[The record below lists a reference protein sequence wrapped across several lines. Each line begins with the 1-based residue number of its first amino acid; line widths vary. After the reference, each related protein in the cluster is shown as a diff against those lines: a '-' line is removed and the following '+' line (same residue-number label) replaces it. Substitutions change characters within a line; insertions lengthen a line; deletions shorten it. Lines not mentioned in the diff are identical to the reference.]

1 MRAAVTSVRAAI
13 SSVRAAVTPIAI
25 AAGLALTAGAAFGQ
39 RGAAFLQSRD
49 HAAIR
54 YSSGPVHDPVAELN
68 ERIESGAVQLTFEP
82 TSGYLR
88 SVLTALNVPIES
100 QLAVFSQTS
109 FQAPRINPKNPRAL
123 FFNDQVEI
131 GWVRGG
137 EVLEAAS
144 EDPQQG
150 VIFYIMRQ
158 DPSGTPQFKRNDGC
172 LACHLSLD
180 TLGVPGLMVLS
191 SFPPPR
197 DKNAY
202 AIAQVIDHR
211 SRLEERWGGW
221 YVTGTTGVGHMGNGA
236 ADTDE
241 QDWAAIRHPPEL
253 QSLEGQFDPT
263 GYPALQSDVVA
274 LMVLEHQTHMTNLL
288 TRLNWEARI
297 AASGTDAGAPSRVRE
312 AAEELVDYL
321 LFIDEEP
328 LHHPIRGASGFT
340 EKFSSSGPRDAKNR
354 SLRQLD
360 LNEHLMR
367 YPCSYM
373 IYGAA
378 FDALPPAARDE
389 VYRRMW
395 RVLSGQE
402 QGARYA
408 RLSAADRRAVIE
420 ILSATK
426 KDLPPYFRPPD

>member
-1 MRAAVTSVRAAI
+1 MRPRFSLLLV
-13 SSVRAAVTPIAI
+13 
-25 AAGLALTAGAAFGQ
+25 AAGCLLAASAAFGQ
-39 RGAAFLQSRD
+39 RGVAFLQSRD

-54 YSSGPVHDPVAELN
+54 YSSGPVHDPIAELN
-68 ERIESGAVQLTFEP
+68 ERIESGAVQLEFEP

-88 SVLTALNVPIES
+88 SVLAALRIPVES
-100 QLAVFSQTS
+100 QVAVFSQTS
-109 FQAPRINPKNPRAL
+109 FQAPRINAKNPRAL
-123 FFNDQVEI
+123 FFDDQVEI

-137 EVLEAAS
+137 DILEAAS
-144 EDPQQG
+144 EDPEQG
-150 VIFYIMRQ
+150 IIFYTMRQ
-158 DPSGTPQFKRNDGC
+158 DAGSGKPQFKRNDGC
-172 LACHLSLD
+172 LACHLSPD

-236 ADTDE
+236 ADGDD
-241 QDWAAIRHPPEL
+241 QDWAAVRHPAEL

-263 GYPALQSDVVA
+263 GYPTLQSDVVA

-297 AASGTDAGAPSRVRE
+297 AASAPQATGSDRVRE
-312 AAEELVDYL
+312 AAEELVDYM
-321 LFIDEEP
+321 LFVDEEP
-328 LHHPIRGASGFT
+328 LHHPVRGASGFT
-340 EKFSSSGPRDAKNR
+340 EKFSSTGPHDPKGR

-360 LNEHLMR
+360 LKERLMR

-378 FDALPPAARDE
+378 FDALPPAARDA
-389 VYRRMW
+389 VYQRMW

-402 QGARYA
+402 KGPRYQ
-408 RLSAADRRAVIE
+408 RLSAADRQAVVE
-420 ILSATK
+420 ILTATK
-426 KDLPPYFRPPD
+426 KGLPPYFRTPA